1 MPLILSPV
9 LADRFTRIMAMLCGM
24 IAEHGARRR
33 SEDRLAFVI
42 QAYVRQLARRFLA
55 RATALPGE
63 PRPNA
68 PGDRPGQGGLT
79 RKILAS

>member
-1 MPLILSPV
+1 
-9 LADRFTRIMAMLCGM
+9 MALLCEI
-24 IAEHGARRR
+24 IAEQAARRR
-33 SEDRLAFVI
+33 CEDRLAFVI
-42 QAYVRQLARRFLA
+42 RAYVRQLARRFLA